1 MSGINPTTKPVQPL
15 ATDDIN
21 TLLVRTTH
29 AINAQAR
36 LGWAF
41 APSAQD
47 TPNMTVAIAAGAIL
61 SGSTRTEVAA
71 QSTATIT
78 APATHPRIDLV
89 VVDKTTGA
97 VSVVA
102 GAEGAS
108 PSEPAL
114 PAGKLPVALV
124 ALSVGMTAIT
134 NSNITDVRV
143 GGGSGPELAPNLL
156 SPSADAAPSTQAVV
170 DDLDN
175 IRAMAMFNSFLAQ
188 LSSGRS
194 SGAIPGG
201 YMHLFAT
208 DELATKTN
216 ATYDSTNKRYYNA
229 TGPTAISQSSGTAIG
244 NANTGAK
251 LLNGPFDGVTN
262 QTGAQG
268 GYTTTTP
275 AYIGKSWGT
284 PTIVIGFT
292 ATAFSDFGF
301 TYGGNELPTLKLLG
315 SNTNNPGTATE
326 LLTTT
331 LSGDAGGQVV
341 TQSDASI
348 STAYLYHWL
357 KIINSSN
364 NSCGCAECVFLA
376 PGISGNMVLIP
387 AAITAGASPTLADIY
402 LLHKAVDGVTL
413 NTDLKARASRD
424 NGANW
429 SGFVTLAEV
438 CQFDANYKLLR
449 GTADLSALAS
459 GTNIKWEITTFNNKS
474 QQIRAVAMQLR

>member
-61 SGSTRTEVAA
+61 SGSTRTEVSA

-134 NSNITDVRV
+134 NSDITDVRV
-143 GGGSGPELAPNLL
+143 GGGSGPELEQNLL

-170 DDLDN
+170 DALERMRD
-175 IRAMAMFNSFLAQ
+175 MAAFHAFVAQ
-188 LSSGRS
+188 ISAARS
-194 SGAIPGG
+194 SGPIPGG
-201 YMHLFAT
+201 YMWMMAT

-216 ATYDSTNKRYYNA
+216 ANYDSSLKAYANFQAPSYSNTYGTGNRTASISVASNLAALYGTLSGLVNGSFANDNTNSMYFTGDITGSYIEFTFPVAVNITEAKWYQSQAVGVGTWKWQGWTGSAYVDIGNSFTLGGSAPYQTQTELAANTGYYTKYRLLGI
-229 TGPTAISQSSGTAIG
+229 TGYGSGTPWNQEIEFKVGGSTGDMTLIPTAITAS
-244 NANTGAK
+244 AA
-251 LLNGPFDGVTN
+251 
-262 QTGAQG
+262 
-268 GYTTTTP
+268 P
-275 AYIGKSWGT
+275 A
-284 PTIVIGFT
+284 V
-292 ATAFSDFGF
+292 
-301 TYGGNELPTLKLLG
+301 
-315 SNTNNPGTATE
+315 
-326 LLTTT
+326 
-331 LSGDAGGQVV
+331 
-341 TQSDASI
+341 
-348 STAYLYHWL
+348 
-357 KIINSSN
+357 
-364 NSCGCAECVFLA
+364 
-376 PGISGNMVLIP
+376 
-387 AAITAGASPTLADIY
+387 ADLY
-402 LLHKAVDGVTL
+402 LLHQAVDAVTL
-413 NTDLKARASRD
+413 GTDLKLRASAD

-429 SGFVTLAEV
+429 STYATITEV
-438 CQFDANYKLLR
+438 CQYDSSTKLLKASV
-449 GTADLSALAS
+449 TLPTS
-459 GTNIKWEITTFNNKS
+459 GTSLKWELTTYNAKK
-474 QQIRAVAMQLR
+474 QRIKPVAMQLR